1 MTNSSN
7 FIEDSALE
15 AALKNGPATGIETDF
30 QDQLSASVR
39 SNLSLD
45 EIADIKNQSV
55 FSNLT
60 SFLHG
65 ACGLNRNTDID
76 TVQLKDAQTARI
88 KSFVTTQAATYLEN
102 QTVNATNVD
111 NFVNLYSALGINPS
125 ENKLGEIL
133 SNIDDLDFST
143 QPLNAFA
150 SLNKTAKRNALNSCI
165 SSINSNR
172 KMQSWLRAFHSVNGV
187 LEATSFPSVAE
198 HLDLIDFSAEPL
210 SLFNLQTL
218 AIVTLLQAISDP
230 NHALKF
236 RTTDTSL
243 RRAINAATF
252 TNAGVQANLLSAS
265 NTSNVS
271 SVSIADF
278 TALESDITN
287 SLNENTDEY
296 RAEAERV
303 IRAEFAGTFADGTAL
318 QTLMNNN
325 AVTNFLDAGAINN
338 LAQTA
343 VVRMGL
349 NQSERATF
357 NFSSLANG
365 ELRSMIENHSN
376 QMLSSRDLENSTNY
390 SGEDAFRIIAF
401 CLVNN
406 TVDTEF
412 TLNADGS
419 IVVNTNL
426 DNFNNELYSQIY
438 TGLAANTPIDLNNLA
453 SSLTATGFVN
463 VFERFTD
470 AELNNVVLTA
480 RPTLGLNLTAVG
492 SNDSSGV
499 PVDADMYNRR
509 ISILSGGQTQ
519 ASVDARAN
527 SVLMNSYV
535 PDFAALNSMPA
546 TARLNTP
553 EFRARAQELLRGE
566 FTSNANDLQRIT
578 DLYYHPLVNEYFN
591 AAERLQLVQTTL
603 IEYYR
608 DDTHRPMTLPARG
621 FVRDTILAANEAA
634 LNMQDVNAGDEL
646 NLEQAFRVICLLS
659 TNYEGVAGIRP
670 GTVAYTHSA
679 TNPNLTWDAVNQR
692 LTCNSDLAF
701 INEKRVEDLDDYNNN
716 LDRILT
722 GLETHDAR
730 VQRLRNP
737 ADAAHIRTLCDT
749 RNSNVLTN
757 VVSAVDTA
765 LHSTNNM
772 NVANQNIQTQVDALS
787 ESDRLSLALSNGIRG
802 ELGSEE
808 FERGVYNVVRSYV
821 LSNISAVDNAA
832 FTGEQAGVKEEV
844 YREMMDRYSGENLQ
858 NPEVRTRLTNDI
870 ANAAMQ
876 RRLENIE
883 NARQGIGSR
892 IGDFLSTDYNQ
903 VQNFFKKYGKI
914 AIGATLLLSGI
925 PVAGIG
931 SALASGAWSLA
942 SAWASGVAGWSFN
955 TYLFA
960 AGGYLLGK
968 GVSAVAGNTNDP
980 LDASQSVNQR
990 LSNMMSLG
998 RSASVTNTGELR
1010 IDSGGDNSQSMRNG
1024 IARLKTNFRSTR
1036 QGIYNSITVTPG
1048 NSMSENIVDALNTA
1062 FTNDN
1067 LNAGELRGFRP
1078 DAGLGQASRIGAN
1091 IANWTTFGMPWMAE
1105 TAVRKLFGK

>member
-7 FIEDSALE
+7 FIEDSTLD
-15 AALKNGPATGIETDF
+15 AALKAPATGIENDF
-30 QDQLSASVR
+30 ADQLSASVR
-39 SNLSLD
+39 SKLSLD

-65 ACGLNRNTDID
+65 ACGFDSDTDID
-76 TVQLKDAQTARI
+76 AVQLKDAQTARI

-111 NFVNLYSALGINPS
+111 NFINLYSALGINPS

-133 SNIDDLDFST
+133 SNLDDLDFST

-150 SLNKTAKRNALNSCI
+150 SLNNIAKRNALNSCI

-187 LEATSFPSVAE
+187 LDASNFLSVAE
-198 HLDLIDFSAEPL
+198 HLDLIDFSVEPL
-210 SLFNLQTL
+210 SLFNLQTP
-218 AIVTLLQAISDP
+218 AIVTLLQAITDA
-230 NHALKF
+230 NHAGKF
-236 RTTDTSL
+236 RTTDNNL

-252 TNAGVQANLLSAS
+252 TNTSVKTNLLTAS
-265 NTSNVS
+265 NPSNVS

-438 TGLAANTPIDLNNLA
+438 TGLAANTPIDLNDLA

-470 AELNNVVLTA
+470 DQLNNVVLTA

-492 SNDSSGV
+492 STDSSLSNV
-499 PVDADMYNRR
+499 NADMYNRR

-527 SVLMNSYV
+527 SVLMRSYV
-535 PDFAALNSMPA
+535 VDFAALDGMPA

-566 FTSNANDLQRIT
+566 FTSNASNLQTIT

-603 IEYYR
+603 IEDYAANHG
-608 DDTHRPMTLPARG
+608 TMTLPARG

-634 LNMQDVNAGDEL
+634 LNMQDVNNGDEL

-659 TNYEGVAGIRP
+659 TSYEGTGRAP
-670 GTVAYTHSA
+670 GSVTYSHSG
-679 TNPNLTWDAVNQR
+679 TNPNLTWDAGNQR
-692 LTCNSDLAF
+692 LTCVDDLDF
-701 INEKRVEDLDDYNNN
+701 INEKRQTDWQHYNNN

-730 VQRLRNP
+730 VQRLRNT

-749 RNSNVLTN
+749 RNSTVLNN
-757 VVSAVDTA
+757 VVSAVNTA

-772 NVANQNIQTQVDALS
+772 NVANQNIQTRVDALS

-821 LSNISAVDNAA
+821 LSNITAVDNAA
-832 FTGEQAGVKEEV
+832 FSGEQVGVKEEV

-883 NARQGIGSR
+883 NARQGIRSR

-925 PVAGIG
+925 PAGIG

-942 SAWASGVAGWSFN
+942 SAWASGVAGLSFN

-990 LSNMMSLG
+990 LYNMMSLG

-1010 IDSGGDNSQSMRNG
+1010 IDSGGDNSQSLRNG
-1024 IARLKTNFRSTR
+1024 IARLKTNFRATR
-1036 QGIYNSITVTPG
+1036 HGIYNSITVNPG
-1048 NSMSENIVDALNTA
+1048 TSMSENIVNALDTA
-1062 FTNDN
+1062 FTDAN
-1067 LNAGELRGFRP
+1067 LNAGNLDGFRP
-1078 DAGLGQASRIGAN
+1078 DAGLARRSRQGAN
-1091 IANWTTFGMPWMAE
+1091 IANWATFGMPWMAE